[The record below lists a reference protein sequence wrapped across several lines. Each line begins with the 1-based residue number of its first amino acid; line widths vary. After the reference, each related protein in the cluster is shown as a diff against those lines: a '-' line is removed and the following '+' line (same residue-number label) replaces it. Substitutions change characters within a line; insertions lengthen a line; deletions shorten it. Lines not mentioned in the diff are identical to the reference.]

1 MEDGAV
7 DDGAKFLAW
16 WMRFQAE
23 ARDLFAFINQALLQ
37 SLVVTAGG
45 CK

>member
-1 MEDGAV
+1 VEDGAV

-23 ARDLFAFINQALLQ
+23 ARDLLAYINQALLQ
-37 SLVVTAGG
+37 SLAVTAAGY
-45 CK
+45 K